1 MSLTTIHGY
10 LIGFAVIGSWLIIGF
25 WSLALRFAKYE
36 ETPTF
41 WRAVSVAQ
49 MLLGVQWL
57 VGLILLVMGRLPGPP
72 GRDGLGALLF
82 HLSYS
87 VFSPI
92 VILFLAHRWARDGR
106 WSPHT
111 IFALTGLIMFG
122 LLFRAYQVGIE
133 GF

>member
-1 MSLTTIHGY
+1 MSLTGIHGY

-41 WRAVSVAQ
+41 WRGVSVAQ

-57 VGLILLVMGRLPGPP
+57 VGLALLVMGRLPGPP
-72 GRDGLGALLF
+72 SRDGLGALLF

-92 VILFLAHRWARDGR
+92 VVLFLAHRWARDGR
-106 WSPHT
+106 WNPHT
-111 IFALTGLIMFG
+111 IFALVGLVMFG